1 MKKDLIAM
9 LLAGGMGSRLNVLV
23 SKRAKPAL
31 PFGAIY
37 RIIDFTLSN
46 IANSHIDVVGVLTQY
61 KPLSLMEHLDSGRP
75 WDIFGRTRLVE
86 ILPPKTG
93 EEISDWYKGT
103 SDAIYQNIGFIEDY
117 GPELVLVVSGD
128 HIYSMDYNRLISFH
142 REQKADVT
150 ICLVQVPSGDVQ
162 YFGIAEIDKEN
173 RIVDWIEKPRT
184 SKSNLASMGVYV
196 FDRKRLIETLSK
208 AARSGETDFA
218 QHIIPRL
225 LRRKRVFGF
234 VFEDYWRDVGTI
246 QSYWQTNMD
255 MLRSD
260 SGLSVRNWKVK
271 TNLAAK
277 GEVGDRPSAY
287 IGRNSRVVNSLVA
300 RGCVIE
306 GEVINSLLSP
316 GVKISKGAKVV
327 DSIIF
332 HDSVIGDRSLVQ
344 YCIIDKQVPVGGAVS
359 MGVGDSVPNEKYPKH
374 LSTGLSIVGKGA
386 YIGAGI
392 NIGKNCLIMPDARLS
407 TTRMKD
413 VASGSVVSCCGVRS

>member
-1 MKKDLIAM
+1 MTKDLIAM
-9 LLAGGMGSRLNVLV
+9 LLAGGTGSRLNILV

-61 KPLSLMEHLDSGRP
+61 KPLSLMEHLDGGRP
-75 WDIFGRTRLVE
+75 WDLFGRTRVVE

-93 EEISDWYKGT
+93 EDISDWYKGT

-117 GPELVLVVSGD
+117 EPELVLVVSGD
-128 HIYSMDYNRLISFH
+128 HIYSMDYDRLISFH
-142 REQKADVT
+142 RAHEADATV
-150 ICLVQVPSGDVQ
+150 CLVRVPQGDVQ
-162 YFGIAEIDKEN
+162 HFGIAEIDKEN

-184 SKSNLASMGVYV
+184 SESNLASMGIYV
-196 FDRKRLIETLSK
+196 FDRKRLVETLNR

-218 QHIIPRL
+218 QHIIPRM

-234 VFEDYWRDVGTI
+234 VFEGYWRDVGTI
-246 QSYWQTNMD
+246 QAYWQTNMD

-260 SGLSVRNWKVK
+260 SGLEVKNWKVK
-271 TNLAAK
+271 TNLVAK
-277 GEVGDRPSAY
+277 GEVGDRTSAY
-287 IGRNSRVVNSLVA
+287 VGRSSRVTNSLVA

-316 GVKISKGAKVV
+316 GVKINKGAKIV

-332 HDSVIGDRSLVQ
+332 HDSVIGDRSLIQ
-344 YCIIDKQVPVGGAVS
+344 CCIIDKQVTVGGSVS
-359 MGVGDSVPNEKYPKH
+359 MGSGDSVSNQKFPEH
-374 LSTGLSIVGKGA
+374 LSAGISIVGKGA
-386 YIGAGI
+386 YIGSGI
-392 NIGKNCLIMPDARLS
+392 SIGKNCVIMPDARLS
-407 TTRMKD
+407 ARRMKE
-413 VASGSVVSCCGVRS
+413 VASGSSV